1 MNFAN
6 TLNEILR
13 DNAKLDRSIFHHES
27 GDSSR
32 EVTFAEL
39 HERALGLLHLL
50 QHHPMHPNRL
60 HLQLGQFLL
69 YFLQYQFLLIYYLAI
84 LDILLLRP
92 Q

>member
-50 QHHPMHPNRL
+50 Q
-60 HLQLGQFLL
+60 
-69 YFLQYQFLLIYYLAI
+69 LILVGT
-84 LDILLLRP
+84 
-92 Q
+92 